1 MLCFP
6 QVKEVRLERS
16 PLKEVI
22 CQVRFPPIL
31 RIASEQPVDF
41 QEQIRARFPQI
52 GIEKGLLVQGDP
64 LSDKA
69 LSAKAEP
76 QIFRF
81 LSQDGNT
88 IASLGLN
95 FYALSTTAYT
105 HWPEF
110 LELVVSLN
118 QVACEVYGLP
128 YATRIGLRYI
138 NHLTFENTEVNS
150 VGELW
155 DIARPEITAMLR
167 CECWDDPMG
176 MSHQLKLA
184 GEGDERL
191 TLRTGFTGGEDP
203 VFLLD
208 FDYYVEG
215 HISLDDLSSLCEHY
229 HNVIYRAF
237 RWCVHDGKL
246 AVFEP
251 VPIDQ
256 EV

>member
-1 MLCFP
+1 
-6 QVKEVRLERS
+6 
-16 PLKEVI
+16 
-22 CQVRFPPIL
+22 L
-31 RIASEQPVDF
+31 RIVSEQPVDF
-41 QEQIRARFPQI
+41 QERIRARFPQI
-52 GIEKGLLVQGDP
+52 EVEKGLLVQGDP
-64 LSDKA
+64 LSEKP

-81 LSQDGNT
+81 GSQDGNT

-110 LELVVSLN
+110 LELVVFLN
-118 QVACEVYGLP
+118 QVTSEVYKLP

-138 NHLTFENTEVNS
+138 NHLTFENTKVSS

-167 CECWDDPMG
+167 CECWDDPVG
-176 MSHQLKLA
+176 MSHQLRLA
-184 GEGDERL
+184 GEGDEKL
-191 TLRTGFTGGEDP
+191 TLRTGFTGGQDP

-215 HISLDDLSSLCEHY
+215 RILLDGLSELCERY
-229 HNVIYRAF
+229 HDVIYRAF
-237 RWCVHDGKL
+237 RWCIQDGKL
-246 AVFEP
+246 AVFKP
-251 VPIDQ
+251 VPVNE